1 MNWESIEN
9 IEFLKKLGKKIFDS
23 EKKKKNHVKNIN
35 KFFEFLFS
43 WKKYTKC
50 WVFLFEL
57 DFLAVLTKRKK
68 SRKSQ
73 KSRKNYEKKNISYSK
88 EKKIP
93 KKVHWKI
100 FFEKINLSFSLN
112 KKREKTSKLMFL
124 RNFQKKIFHLINEFS
139 KEKKNRVSSL
149 RIH

>member
-9 IEFLKKLGKKIFDS
+9 IEFLKKLGKKNFDS
-23 EKKKKNHVKNIN
+23 EKTKKNYVKNIN

-68 SRKSQ
+68 VK
-73 KSRKNYEKKNISYSK
+73 KLKNYEKLW
-88 EKKIP
+88 KK
-93 KKVHWKI
+93 KY
-100 FFEKINLSFSLN
+100 FLF
-112 KKREKTSKLMFL
+112 KREKKSEKKYIEKYFL
-124 RNFQKKIFHLINEFS
+124 RK
-139 KEKKNRVSSL
+139 
-149 RIH
+149 